1 MEEATGHAAT
11 AQALQAMEQGVPLHW
26 SPQRN
31 AAYPAAT
38 RLKVR
43 QLVQSLSLS
52 SWFCCL
58 PGPAR
63 QALVAAAA
71 SDIARTTA
79 WPTLTAADW
88 QAAAPL

>member
-38 RLKVR
+38 R
-43 QLVQSLSLS
+43 
-52 SWFCCL
+52 
-58 PGPAR
+58 
-63 QALVAAAA
+63 
-71 SDIARTTA
+71 
-79 WPTLTAADW
+79 
-88 QAAAPL
+88 